1 MNVVDLSEDREDLDS
16 FQAQLVDVQTLEG
29 IHDFADLYLVAL
41 FGTKGIS
48 SAKECLCQVK
58 HDHF

>member
-41 FGTKGIS
+41 FGTQWIS
-48 SAKECLCQVK
+48 GAK
-58 HDHF
+58 